1 MLNNKLN
8 LNINKDDP
16 SINDYLFCAADF
28 DGIPNKISIYST
40 YKIKEFV
47 EFVNKISISKSLSK
61 EIIPTGEDSIINEKS
76 LVKIN
81 DGIYLSFV
89 EYDKTSEL
97 GVITDIS
104 IYYKSSEFEKE
115 SNDLIESLSPF
126 IVDYQDGVE
135 QKFNILTLTPD
146 GLQLEPIDPIDFDYD
161 NIDLYYNSSVMK
173 KSKRLTKSIKNAKKG
188 LSIIYGERGSGKTT
202 LITHI
207 ASNIDKLCIFV
218 PANMI
223 DVTINSNEFK
233 NIIKRYRNS
242 ILVIDDCE
250 IFFSHAYTKS
260 NIFTNNLLQ
269 MVDGVSSDMDS
280 LHIVTILNTPDE
292 HEIDPTLLECNNL
305 IDVIEVDR
313 LEKSTVDE
321 ICKYLGQKN
330 KFHNPR
336 IIEVLKNK
344 KTKDKS
350 TEMGF

>member
-1 MLNNKLN
+1 MPNKLN
-8 LNINKDDP
+8 ININKDDA
-16 SINDYLFCAADF
+16 SINDYLFCASNF
-28 DGIPNKISIYST
+28 DGIPNKISIYNS
-40 YKIKEFV
+40 YKIKEFI
-47 EFVNKISISKSLSK
+47 EFINKLSTFKTISK
-61 EIIPTGEDSIINEKS
+61 EIIPTGQDSIINEKS
-76 LVKIN
+76 LMKISES
-81 DGIYLSFV
+81 IYLSFV

-104 IYYKSSEFEKE
+104 IYYKSSDLEKE
-115 SNDLIESLSPF
+115 VNDLIESISPF
-126 IVDYQDGVE
+126 IVDYQDGVQ
-135 QKFNILTLTPD
+135 QKFNVLTLSSD
-146 GLQLEPIDPIDFDYD
+146 GLQLEPIDPIYFDYD
-161 NIDLYYNSSVMK
+161 NIDLYYNNSVIK
-173 KSKRLTKSIKNAKKG
+173 KSKRLTKSIKNIKKG

-202 LITHI
+202 LITYI
-207 ASNIDKLCIFV
+207 LSNIDKLCIFV

-250 IFFSHAYTKS
+250 IFFSHAYTRS

-292 HEIDPTLLECNNL
+292 HEIDPILLECNNL
-305 IDVIEVDR
+305 VDIIEVDR

-321 ICKYLGQKN
+321 LCKYLGQKN

-336 IIEVLKNK
+336 VIDVLKNK
-344 KTKDKS
+344 KIKDKS
-350 TEMGF
+350 IGMGF